1 MKKLRFSRCVGIALH
16 GVFVFHP
23 TPGGA
28 SPLGGC
34 GEKQGR
40 RNIKRLSEQKG
51 NGEHE
56 KTDGVLASGDT
67 SPVAD
72 SLRRGVKTPP
82 GMPP

>member
-1 MKKLRFSRCVGIALH
+1 MKKGPFSRCVGNALH
-16 GVFVFHP
+16 GVFVFRP

-56 KTDGVLASGDT
+56 KTDGVLASGGT

-72 SLRRGVKTPP
+72 SLRQG
-82 GMPP
+82 